1 MWITYK
7 PYLANKHSS
16 GESKIALTKRG
27 ESVTKVNKIVKAY
40 SPYSASITDSL
51 DLFNRSSYQLIM
63 QIKHQE
69 SICWYFFKVY

>member
-40 SPYSASITDSL
+40 SPYSASITDAVC
-51 DLFNRSSYQLIM
+51 SSHVTYAFQSVSGQLGQM
-63 QIKHQE
+63 VE
-69 SICWYFFKVY
+69 CSFKN